1 MERAGEGR
9 RVKRGVGRVELAAEM
24 MPSLFL
30 ADVAVPR
37 DSLEAFRSN
46 LATCSVVRRPPRAS
60 CPVVVAARM
69 AAAERLGTRRG
80 SESGLAEQ
88 ALDLPCSFGE
98 ELRRFVGR
106 SDWSCSISLRLR
118 VALRSRF
125 GRPAEDSESE
135 AMLRV

>member
-9 RVKRGVGRVELAAEM
+9 RVKRGVGRVEPAAEM
-24 MPSLFL
+24 MPSHFL
-30 ADVAVPR
+30 GDVAVPR

-46 LATCSVVRRPPRAS
+46 LATCSVVRRLPRTAS
-60 CPVVVAARM
+60 SLVAART
-69 AAAERLGTRRG
+69 AAAERPGTRTG

-88 ALDLPCSFGE
+88 AVDLPCSFGE

-106 SDWSCSISLRLR
+106 SDCSCSISLRLS